1 MGAEPRSRH
10 AWVPESAIYDN
21 RLGEAFRVFC
31 CLLAF
36 ADKKGH
42 CFVKVRTI
50 AGLLGKARS
59 TVSEHLSTL
68 ERLRY
73 IVREAQFRD
82 DGGKRENR
90 YWVARDGLPDILTHV
105 GSADVGGETIAES
118 KQQPAAIRQRSF
130 LMPIDGEASPKNSS
144 VPTSDHP
151 TSHDGSAD
159 IPCRSRADIKEQ
171 TIRTKSISPQCGGS
185 FDAFEK
191 FRPSPEIIDMAG
203 ELGIGDFE
211 MVLENWKDWHRAN
224 GKPFPADPNASLRPW
239 IRREAKY
246 SGSRGLPS
254 SRPVVSR
261 PKRPRSS
268 LVQGALN
275 RARGS

>member
-1 MGAEPRSRH
+1 M
-10 AWVPESAIYDN
+10 
-21 RLGEAFRVFC
+21 FC

-90 YWVARDGLPDILTHV
+90 YWVARDGLADTLPHV

-118 KQQPAAIRQRSF
+118 EQQPAPIRQRSF

-171 TIRTKSISPQCGGS
+171 TIRTESISPQCGGS

-191 FRPSPEIIDMAG
+191 FRPTPEIIDMAG
-203 ELGIGDFE
+203 ELEIGDFE

-224 GKPFPADPNASLRPW
+224 GKPFPVDPNASLRPW
-239 IRREAKY
+239 IRREARY
-246 SGSRGLPS
+246 SESRGSPS
-254 SRPVVSR
+254 SRPGVSR
-261 PKRPRSS
+261 PKRHRSS
-268 LVQGALN
+268 LLQGALN
-275 RARGS
+275 RAKGS

>member
-1 MGAEPRSRH
+1 MGAESRFRH
-10 AWVPESAIYDN
+10 AWVPESAIYDK

-36 ADKKGH
+36 ADKNGH
-42 CFVKVRTI
+42 CFVKVKTI
-50 AGLLGKARS
+50 AALLGKARS

-68 ERLRY
+68 ERLGY

-90 YWVARDGLPDILTHV
+90 YWVARDGLPDIPPHV
-105 GSADVGGETIAES
+105 GSADAGGETIAES
-118 KQQPAAIRQRSF
+118 EQQPPIRQRSF
-130 LMPIDGEASPKNSS
+130 LMPIGGGASPKTSS
-144 VPTSDHP
+144 VSTSDNP
-151 TSHDGSAD
+151 TSHGGSAD
-159 IPCRSRADIKEQ
+159 IPCRPRTDIKEQ
-171 TIRTKSISPQCGGS
+171 TIRTEFISTQGEGT

-191 FRPSPEIIDMAG
+191 FRPTLEVIDMAG
-203 ELGIGDFE
+203 ELGVADLE
-211 MVLENWKDWHRAN
+211 MILENWKDWHRAN

-246 SGSRGLPS
+246 SGSRGPLS
-254 SRPVVSR
+254 SRPGISR
-261 PKRPRSS
+261 PKRPCSS

>member
-10 AWVPESAIYDN
+10 AWVPESAIYDK

-50 AGLLGKARS
+50 ATLLGKARS

-90 YWVARDGLPDILTHV
+90 YWIARDGLPDILPHV
-105 GSADVGGETIAES
+105 GSADVEGQTIAGSE
-118 KQQPAAIRQRSF
+118 QQLPSSQRSF
-130 LMPIDGEASPKNSS
+130 LMPVDGGASPKNSS
-144 VPTSDHP
+144 VSTSDHP

-159 IPCRSRADIKEQ
+159 IPCRPRADIKEQ
-171 TIRTKSISPQCGGS
+171 TIRTESISPQGGGT

-191 FRPSPEIIDMAG
+191 FRPTLEVIDMAG
-203 ELGIGDFE
+203 ELGVRDFE
-211 MVLENWKDWHRAN
+211 MVREDWKDWHRAN
-224 GKPFPADPNASLRPW
+224 GKPFPADPNASLRLW

-246 SGSRGLPS
+246 SGSRGSPS
-254 SRPVVSR
+254 SRPGVSR

-268 LVQGALN
+268 LVQGALS